1 MNKIIG
7 EQDSL
12 KLAKEAL
19 EGTDKEKSPKLY
31 KSREDLVEALE
42 YGSNQKIRAEKA
54 EKKTPKKKEDKPSKK
69 QNSKDSDNLD
79 YALKEAQ
86 KANLTANG
94 IKGKDEHKLA
104 FDRMKGSGLDVDE
117 VVENKYFMEDLKE
130 MREAKAIDEATPKS
144 DGSRPTSTPKSEA
157 GYWVAK
163 GEMPPNTPENQ
174 KLRQDIVNAKMKNQS
189 DGSPFSSNPVVG
201 GRK

>member
-1 MNKIIG
+1 MTKEINDQEVIEELPEVKEG
-7 EQDSL
+7 EEDNTDW
-12 KLAKEAL
+12 KALAKKNQGIAKRFK
-19 EGTDKEKSPKLY
+19 TKL
-31 KSREDLVEALE
+31 
-42 YGSNQKIRAEKA
+42 EKA
-54 EKKTPKKKEDKPSKK
+54 SEKKEVKPKVKKLK
-69 QNSKDSDNLD
+69 SKDSDNLD